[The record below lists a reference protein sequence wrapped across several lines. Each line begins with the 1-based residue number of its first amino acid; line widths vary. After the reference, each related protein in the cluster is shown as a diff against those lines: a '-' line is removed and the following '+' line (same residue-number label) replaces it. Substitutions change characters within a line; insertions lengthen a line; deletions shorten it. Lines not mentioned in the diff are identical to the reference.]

1 MLSATVSHHHV
12 FNLFLGFWFENTCSV
27 RLCWFLQVTLLRKHL
42 NVLYVWCSRN
52 MGVITCSSITC
63 FNNTLGVFL
72 TFRPDTYLRSQHYTL
87 NGFYITPLLGF
98 NLLNFTELTIIT
110 TLNFKPQ
117 KWMKVRNAF
126 KLCEEIPIF
135 ISKFDLKK
143 IKPQK
148 WFKVKKP
155 LKFDWVTL
163 NYNLYFYLKIL
174 NPKSG
179 LKSNTSQNFDSNL
192 SNFTDELTPTPKS
205 N

>member
-1 MLSATVSHHHV
+1 
-12 FNLFLGFWFENTCSV
+12 
-27 RLCWFLQVTLLRKHL
+27 
-42 NVLYVWCSRN
+42 
-52 MGVITCSSITC
+52 
-63 FNNTLGVFL
+63 
-72 TFRPDTYLRSQHYTL
+72 
-87 NGFYITPLLGF
+87 
-98 NLLNFTELTIIT
+98 
-110 TLNFKPQ
+110 
-117 KWMKVRNAF
+117 MKVRNAF
-126 KLCEEIPIF
+126 KLCGEIPIF

-148 WFKVKKP
+148 WFKVKEP

-179 LKSNTSQNFDSNL
+179 LKSNTSQNLDSNL